1 MFARFTP
8 EARQAC
14 NIAGMEAGALG
25 SHTIGTEHLLMGLI
39 FSDASA
45 KEAIGEKGLLKL
57 REALE
62 MSEADRD
69 AAATYS
75 DNALEAL
82 RLADEEA
89 GSDLI
94 SLRHLWGGILEDDSN
109 GACQALTQAKI
120 KKSVLKSAARSSA
133 QMGPS
138 GDISASSLLVDL
150 CEAAEEGRMGP
161 AVGREVETER
171 LMETLLRWHKSTPVL
186 VGDPGVGKTA
196 VVEGLAWMLANG
208 RVPDPLKDSRIFSL
222 DIGALVAGTRY
233 RGDLEERM
241 RKVLAQFKDRP
252 DQVLFI
258 DEIHTVLGAG
268 GSEGQLDVGGL
279 LKPLLARGEVRLVA
293 ATTTRD
299 YHRYLLR
306 DPAFERRLQP
316 IEVSEPTPEE
326 TLSMLSS
333 VAERLEEYHSLSISP
348 EAIEASVTLSGRYLL
363 DRRFPD
369 KAIDVLDQASAAAS
383 LGGRR
388 KVTADS
394 VASVMER
401 WTGVPSGRLSVDQK
415 KELSGL
421 TEKLAARVIDQPQA
435 TSLVARTLRRSRVG
449 LGPKGRPMGS
459 FLFCGPTGVG
469 KTELARVLA
478 AEVFP
483 TGGLVRFDMSE
494 YSEPSSASRLIG
506 AAPGYVGHD
515 DGGQLVNALRRK
527 PHCVLVLDEIEK
539 AHPSITHL
547 LLQALEEGQL
557 RDGRGQVA
565 DLRHVVVIMTSNL
578 GSRWATHARPGI
590 GFTSEAPDEARRR
603 KMRDA
608 LESFFAPELI
618 GRLDE
623 IVVFEPLSDS
633 AMEMIADL
641 LLKDLASRL
650 GGQSVKLRFSPGVA
664 SWVCSQSQETGLGAR
679 PLRGIIRDSLE
690 DRIADMLIDGEIQ
703 EGQTIHLGV
712 RSGQLTVRV

>member
-39 FSDASA
+39 CSDSAA
-45 KEAIGEKGLLKL
+45 KEAIGDKALLKL

-94 SLRHLWGGILEDDSN
+94 SLQHLWGGILEDDSN
-109 GACQALTQAKI
+109 GACQALMRAKI
-120 KKSVLKSAARSSA
+120 KKSVIKSAARSSA
-133 QMGPS
+133 QIGPA
-138 GDISASSLLVDL
+138 GDLSASSLLIDL
-150 CEAAEEGRMGP
+150 CEVAEEGKMGP
-161 AVGREVETER
+161 AVGREAETER

-196 VVEGLAWMLANG
+196 VVEGLAWLLAQG
-208 RVPDPLKDSRIFSL
+208 RVPEPLKDARIFSL
-222 DIGALVAGTRY
+222 DVGALVAGTRY

-241 RKVLAQFKDRP
+241 RRVLAQFQDRL

-258 DEIHTVLGAG
+258 DEIHMVLGAG

-279 LKPLLARGEVRLVA
+279 LKPLLARGQVRLVA

-326 TLSMLSS
+326 TMAMLSS

-348 EAIEASVTLSGRYLL
+348 DAIEAAVALSELYLV

-383 LGGRR
+383 LGGKR
-388 KVTADS
+388 KVNADS

-401 WTGVPSGRLSVDQK
+401 WTGVPGGRLSMDQK

-421 TEKLAARVIDQPQA
+421 SDRLAAKVIDQPQA
-435 TSLVARTLRRSRVG
+435 TSLVARALRRSRVG

-478 AEVFP
+478 SEVFP

-515 DGGQLVNALRRK
+515 EGGQLVNALRRK

-539 AHPSITHL
+539 AHPTITHL

-578 GSRWATHARPGI
+578 GSRWATHARPGL
-590 GFTSEAPDEARRR
+590 GFTSEEPDEARRR
-603 KMRDA
+603 KMQEG
-608 LESFFAPELI
+608 LESFFAPELL

-623 IVVFEPLSDS
+623 IVVFDPLSSS
-633 AMEMIADL
+633 AMERVAKLML
-641 LLKDLASRL
+641 TDLASRL
-650 GGQSVKLRFSPGVA
+650 SDQSVRLKFSPGV
-664 SWVCSQSQETGLGAR
+664 SGWVCEQNKDPGLGAR

-690 DRIADMLIDGEIQ
+690 DRITDMLIDGQVQ